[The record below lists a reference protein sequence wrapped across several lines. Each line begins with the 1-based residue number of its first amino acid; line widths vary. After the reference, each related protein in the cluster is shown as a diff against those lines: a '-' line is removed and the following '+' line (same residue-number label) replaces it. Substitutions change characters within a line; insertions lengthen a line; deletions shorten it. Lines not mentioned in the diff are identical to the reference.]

1 MNRIAATAVARLAA
15 FARLARFAGPAA
27 SLVLAAAVAV
37 TPALAA
43 PAPDVQAGSVRT
55 SQAQRTVDR
64 VRCAEAWRKA
74 AANPT
79 VESYQAV
86 GTCEIDRRLA
96 TIDRLGNAIESA
108 RALTDDQQA
117 ALQRILDGST
127 AGLRALRAEI
137 EADTTLAELRPDIKS
152 IFEDYRIYVLV
163 TRQVWLVTA
172 SDTVDAAGAALDR
185 EAADLQT
192 LIDEAEANGKDVTDA
207 KAHLGAME
215 SAVDAALAS
224 VDGVAED
231 VLPLTPA
238 DWNAG
243 AAGPILRAAH
253 QSIVDA
259 RGDLRTAMSEAR
271 QVIAAL
277 AA

>member
-1 MNRIAATAVARLAA
+1 MNRIAANAIARLAGHT
-15 FARLARFAGPAA
+15 AGLIPAA
-27 SLVLAAAVAV
+27 SLILAVAVGSTPVLAASVPGADGG
-37 TPALAA
+37 T
-43 PAPDVQAGSVRT
+43 VRT
-55 SQAQRTVDR
+55 SQAQQSVDR

-74 AANPT
+74 TANPT

-86 GTCEIDRRLA
+86 GTCEIDRRLT

-108 RALTDDQQA
+108 RALSDDHQA
-117 ALQRILDGST
+117 ALQRILDGSA

-172 SDTVDAAGAALDR
+172 ADTVDAAGAALDGT
-185 EAADLQT
+185 AADLQK
-192 LIDEAEANGKDVTDA
+192 LIDEAEANGKDVTEA
-207 KAHLGAME
+207 KAHLATME
-215 SAVDAALAS
+215 SAVDAALVS

-231 VLPLTPA
+231 VLPLAPA

-243 AAGPILRAAH
+243 TAGPILRAAH

>member
-1 MNRIAATAVARLAA
+1 MNRIAANAIARL
-15 FARLARFAGPAA
+15 AGPAA
-27 SLVLAAAVAV
+27 GLILAVAVGSTPVLAAS
-37 TPALAA
+37 A
-43 PAPDVQAGSVRT
+43 PGAHPGTVRT
-55 SQAQRTVDR
+55 SQAQQAGDR
-64 VRCAEAWRKA
+64 VRCAEAWRKV

-117 ALQRILDGST
+117 ALQRILDGSA

-152 IFEDYRIYVLV
+152 IFEDYRIYALV
-163 TRQVWLVTA
+163 TRQVWLVKA
-172 SDTVDAAGAALDR
+172 ADTVDAAGAALDGT
-185 EAADLQT
+185 AADLQK
-192 LIDEAEANGKDVTDA
+192 LIDEAEANGKDVTEA
-207 KAHLGAME
+207 NAHLTAMQA
-215 SAVDAALAS
+215 AVEAALAS

-231 VLPLTPA
+231 VLPLAPA
-238 DWNAG
+238 DWNDG
-243 AAGPILRAAH
+243 TAGPILRAAH